1 MNLESIA
8 QAVVEFVRANREF
21 APLILG
27 LLAFG
32 ESLAFVSLVI
42 PAATILIAV
51 GFVVAAAEISFWQA
65 WLGAVCGGV
74 LGAWISFT
82 IGGHYKKA
90 AYGIWPLSRNPALI
104 AKGERFFFRFGP
116 WAVFFGRILRA
127 YASGP
132 AADRRH
138 LSNAKLVVSIRQH
151 GIRVRVGIHRAR
163 TRRRL
168 GQIPVLR
175 GARR

>member
-65 WLGAVCGGV
+65 WLGAVLGECVAGESSPDLQAVSDGMRTGPVHGG
-74 LGAWISFT
+74 SS
-82 IGGHYKKA
+82 YNA
-90 AYGIWPLSRNPALI
+90 AIVNADHQWLPLM
-104 AKGERFFFRFGP
+104 
-116 WAVFFGRILRA
+116 
-127 YASGP
+127 
-132 AADRRH
+132 
-138 LSNAKLVVSIRQH
+138 
-151 GIRVRVGIHRAR
+151 
-163 TRRRL
+163 T
-168 GQIPVLR
+168 
-175 GARR
+175 

>member
-82 IGGHYKKA
+82 IGGRYKKA

-116 WAVFFGRILRA
+116 WAVFFGRFFGPTRA
-127 YASGP
+127 VLPLIAGIFQMPNLLFQSANMASAFVWAFIVLAPG
-132 AADRRH
+132 AG
-138 LSNAKLVVSIRQH
+138 L
-151 GIRVRVGIHRAR
+151 AR
-163 TRRRL
+163 YL
-168 GQIPVLR
+168 F
-175 GARR
+175 